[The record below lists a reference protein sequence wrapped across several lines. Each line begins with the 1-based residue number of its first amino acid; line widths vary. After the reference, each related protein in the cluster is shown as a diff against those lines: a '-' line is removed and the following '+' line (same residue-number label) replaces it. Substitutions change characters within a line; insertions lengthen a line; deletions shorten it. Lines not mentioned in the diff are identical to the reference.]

1 MKWNIKIKHC
11 VYVFCEIKQEY
22 TTKKH
27 KCKTLYVGETTDF
40 QKRMSTYSKE
50 DKSRPMLSS
59 SNELLRKFN
68 QYLFIRKKPLLSS
81 IPFNK
86 LNIRTLNFPNLK
98 DDAYRKEVEGYLITR
113 LNPPL
118 NRAKREGKFELNYR
132 KFKNIKTEVTYVDY
146 QEDCHNTFR
155 TWYFGRTDLNWETEI
170 IYSSKL
176 GTYVDRNSW
185 AGEHAVERNLDKKYN
200 TWFWKTNELQF
211 KYDLWRTNRKKW
223 FKDLRY
229 R

>member
-1 MKWNIKIKHC
+1 MKKVTYC
-11 VYVFCEIKQEY
+11 VYIICEKEQEY

-50 DKSRPMLSS
+50 DKSKSLIHS
-59 SNELLRKFN
+59 SNEFLRKLN
-68 QYLFIRKKPLLSS
+68 QYLFRIDKPLLANV
-81 IPFNK
+81 PFNK
-86 LNIRTLNFPNLK
+86 LNRRILNFPNLK
-98 DDAYRKEVEGYLITR
+98 DDSYRKEVEGYLIVR

-118 NRAKREGKFELNYR
+118 NQAKKEGKFELNYK
-132 KFKNIKTEVTYVDY
+132 KFKELENKNNNSYANYKDECL
-146 QEDCHNTFR
+146 ENFGH
-155 TWYFGRTDLNWETEI
+155 WYWDRTDIGGTET

-176 GTYVDRNSW
+176 RIYVDRHSW
-185 AGEHAVERNLDKKYN
+185 QGGEVVHRNFDKKYN

-211 KYDLWRTNRKKW
+211 KYDLWRTDYDKW
-223 FKDLRY
+223 LEDLRY

>member
-59 SNELLRKFN
+59 SNELLRKLN
-68 QYLFIRKKPLLSS
+68 QYLFRINKPLLSS
-81 IPFNK
+81 VPFNK

-118 NRAKREGKFELNYR
+118 NKAKREGKFELNYK
-132 KFKNIKTEVTYVDY
+132 KFKNIETEVTYVDY
-146 QEDCHNTFR
+146 REDCHDTFR
-155 TWYFGRTDLNWETEI
+155 EWYFDRTDLDWGTEK

-176 GTYVDRNSW
+176 RTFVYRDSL
-185 AGEHAVERNLDKKYN
+185 AGENAVERNLDKKYK
-200 TWFWKTNELQF
+200 TWFWENELQF
-211 KYDLWRTNRKKW
+211 KYDLWRTDYSKW
-223 FKDLRY
+223 LNNLKY